1 MSTRP
6 TGIPVELA
14 AYLDELIA
22 SLSTL
27 ATLHAVYLIGSAA
40 LGAYE
45 HGASDVDVIAV
56 TERFLSDAE
65 RQALVETAEAIPCPA
80 RKLELVVYP
89 RGSDLWQINLNTG
102 ERATYD
108 TADEPGFWFVIDRA
122 IADEHALALLGPPW
136 SEVFDPVPRDEVV
149 AALDDALDEV
159 GAVNATRA
167 WAWLEDGAWISK
179 PDAERWLVE
188 RVRAALRAA
197 A

>member
-1 MSTRP
+1 M
-6 TGIPVELA
+6 ELA
-14 AYLDELIA
+14 PYLDELIE
-22 SLSTL
+22 SLSAV

-45 HGASDVDVIAV
+45 HGSSDVDVIAV
-56 TERFLSDAE
+56 TERSLSLAE
-65 RQALVETAEAIPCPA
+65 RQALVAAADTIPCPA

-89 RGSDLWQINLNTG
+89 RGSDVWQINLNTG

-122 IADEHALALLGPPW
+122 SAEEHAIALVGPPW
-136 SEVFDPVPRDEVV
+136 SEVFDPVPRDELL
-149 AALDDALDEV
+149 AALDAALDEV
-159 GAVNATRA
+159 GALNAARA

-179 PDAERWLVE
+179 PDAERWLVD
-188 RVRAALRAA
+188 RVRAAFRAA

>member
-1 MSTRP
+1 MSARP

-14 AYLDELIA
+14 RYLDELIA
-22 SLSTL
+22 SLSAV
-27 ATLHAVYLIGSAA
+27 ATLHGVYLIGSAA

-56 TERFLSDAE
+56 TERSLPLAE
-65 RQALVETAEAIPCPA
+65 RQALVEAAEAIPCPA

-89 RGSDLWQINLNTG
+89 RGSDVWQINLNTG

-179 PDAERWLVE
+179 PDADRWLVE

>member
-1 MSTRP
+1 VSARP
-6 TGIPVELA
+6 TGIPVKLA
-14 AYLDELIA
+14 LYLDELIA
-22 SLSTL
+22 SLSAV

-56 TERFLSDAE
+56 TERSLSLAE
-65 RQALVETAEAIPCPA
+65 RRALAGAAEAIPCPA
-80 RKLELVVYP
+80 RRLELVVYP
-89 RGSDLWQINLNTG
+89 RGSDVWEINLNTG

-122 IADEHALALLGPPW
+122 IAEEHAIALLGPPW
-136 SEVFDPVPRDEVV
+136 SEVFEPVPRDEVV
-149 AALDDALDEV
+149 AALDDALDKV
-159 GAVNATRA
+159 GALNAARA
-167 WAWLEDGAWISK
+167 WARVEGGAWISK
-179 PDAERWLVE
+179 PDAERWLAD